1 MRQPPLLGER
11 RQLGMRQTRAQLR
24 GALQMIEHGR
34 PIQREAV
41 PLRRFDRHVVGPI
54 LVLGQQVALFG

>member
-1 MRQPPLLGER
+1 
-11 RQLGMRQTRAQLR
+11 MRQTRAQLR